1 MEGRFLDDVLN
12 LEHPEQVKAVL
23 HPLRGEMLKALA
35 RGPATPSEVARAIG
49 IPANKAHYHM
59 NVLEKAG
66 LVRLAETRAVGS
78 VTEKYY
84 ERVAQRFQYEVR
96 NDPSRASAALPMV
109 EKQLAGLVADL
120 KASIARGEAASPDA
134 FLRIG
139 HMAPGDKAMA
149 TVEEAWAE
157 LRKAVDSAGE
167 LHPDQKFRLVMAWVP
182 ITEEE

>member
-12 LEHPEQVKAVL
+12 LERPEQVKAAL
-23 HPLRGEMLKALA
+23 HPLRGAMLKALA
-35 RGPATPSEVARAIG
+35 EGPATPSEVARAVG

-66 LVRLAETRAVGS
+66 LVRLVETRTVGS

-96 NDPSRASAALPMV
+96 NDPNRAGAALSLV

-120 KASIARGEAASPDA
+120 KASVARGEDGSPDA

-139 HMAPGDKAMA
+139 QMEGGDKGLP
-149 TVEEAWAE
+149 TVEEAWSE
-157 LRKAVDSAGE
+157 LRKSVVSAGE
-167 LHPDQKFRLVMAWVP
+167 LHPGQKFRLVMAWVP
-182 ITEEE
+182 MSEEE